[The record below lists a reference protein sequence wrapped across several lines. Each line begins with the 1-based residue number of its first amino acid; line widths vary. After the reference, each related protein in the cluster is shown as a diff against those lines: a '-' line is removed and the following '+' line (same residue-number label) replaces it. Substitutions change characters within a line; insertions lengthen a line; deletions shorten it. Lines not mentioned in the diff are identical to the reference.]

1 MFDKFSVA
9 PEADNGHSSRPEG
22 AEGVG
27 WEHCRLW
34 GETMRFLRFWFVP
47 AVMLAALTGC
57 EYTGL
62 PEGQAA
68 KPSTMGTTAPR
79 EVATGQAADPRAA
92 EVQAMQEWSRQQLQP
107 DLPGQFAGAT
117 ISNTTVIYGFSGAKP
132 GHYDV
137 HFTCQGPTETQL
149 SLATQAGDEVL
160 APVQVPCDGAVFKAQ
175 VTLSIRGVE
184 FLMNPADGAD
194 GRYAFRLVPTSPA
207 PATTVLQG
215 TGGLKAVV
223 RSGQSPAPGP
233 EMRLKGNLDKDGAG
247 CLILQTEDG
256 DDYTLI
262 FPEGTNLNGET
273 LVLPA
278 GARLTNGDPL
288 VLTGNRVP
296 ADESL
301 SMCLNYARLYSVES
315 AAGIP

>member
-1 MFDKFSVA
+1 LD
-9 PEADNGHSSRPEG
+9 
-22 AEGVG
+22 
-27 WEHCRLW
+27 HCRLW
-34 GETMRFLRFWFVP
+34 GEAMRVLSSWLVP

-57 EYTGL
+57 EYSG
-62 PEGQAA
+62 PAEGQAA
-68 KPSTMGTTAPR
+68 KASTTATTAPR

-92 EVQAMQEWSRQQLQP
+92 EVQAMEEWSRRQLQP
-107 DLPGQFAGAT
+107 ELPGQLAGST
-117 ISNTTVIYGFSGAKP
+117 MSNTTVGYGFAGAKP

-149 SLATQAGDEVL
+149 SLTTQAGGEVL

-175 VTLSIRGVE
+175 VALSIRGVE
-184 FLMNPADGAD
+184 FLMNPADGAN
-194 GRYAFRLVPTSPA
+194 GRYAFRLVPASPA
-207 PATTVLQG
+207 LEATVLQG

-223 RSGQSPAPGP
+223 NAGQASAPGP
-233 EMRLKGNLDKDGAG
+233 AAELKGTLGRDKAG
-247 CLILQTEDG
+247 CAILQAEGG

-262 FPEGTNLNGET
+262 FPEGTSLDGGT

-278 GARLTNGDPL
+278 GPRLTGGDPL

-315 AAGIP
+315 AAIIP